1 VVSFQGAVG
10 AQSVSGAFLPSAG
23 VLRGDDDA
31 REHVSGDGRDVVA
44 FSTRSTMRRVAFAT
58 WSGLA
63 RSPTI
68 RCCSRPATLKVTAP
82 IPVGLSNL
90 ACFQVESVH
99 ETIFNAIAIENH
111 DFSKKN

>member
-44 FSTRSTMRRVAFAT
+44 VRDALHRVPVLLWASQLAVRCGELPSPHGAGLQGRQRSGVAA
-58 WSGLA
+58 GRL
-63 RSPTI
+63 RL
-68 RCCSRPATLKVTAP
+68 R
-82 IPVGLSNL
+82 
-90 ACFQVESVH
+90 
-99 ETIFNAIAIENH
+99 
-111 DFSKKN
+111 